1 MKALLSLLVIILIA
15 AVAYLAIALV
25 PQAGDEA
32 AQPGGPGQTGQ
43 TEQTGPSEQAGQTE
57 PTDPTEQQ
65 PALEAGIPADATEAE
80 VEYVHDGD
88 TLFLADG
95 RKVRLLGINTP
106 EIGENAECYGEEA
119 TTALRG
125 LLPEGTHVWVV
136 DDVEPLDQYGRSLLF
151 IYTDDAVNV
160 NLALL
165 SSGMAEVEMYSPNL
179 LLQNEVEAAEDAAR
193 SAGLGLWAACG

>member
-1 MKALLSLLVIILIA
+1 MKAVLSLLVIILIA

-25 PQAGDEA
+25 PQAGDQS
-32 AQPGGPGQTGQ
+32 AQPGQTGQTGQ
-43 TEQTGPSEQAGQTE
+43 TEQTEPSEQTE
-57 PTDPTEQQ
+57 PIDPTEPQ

-136 DDVEPLDQYGRSLLF
+136 EDVEPLDQYGRSLLF

-179 LLQNEVEAAEDAAR
+179 LLQNEVEAAEDAGR